1 MKLLSILLLFAGLL
15 FSQVHQAQALPI
27 VGSNFYYEGGN
38 VEVKILQNSAGYTSE
53 IFLVSKLTGNPVA
66 LGNTQE
72 VGKVVSLGDLSAYG
86 YHVGDAVIFGITV
99 LNTGDR
105 FFMGSG
111 SVNPDGVA
119 HAQFYYADGPYGDY
133 ALLGFEDLFGG
144 GDRDYNDAAFRV
156 TGVGVG
162 LLVPEPASLLL
173 TALGL
178 ASIFA
183 VRRRRSIDK

>member
-1 MKLLSILLLFAGLL
+1 MKLLSILLLFTGLL
-15 FSQVHQAQALPI
+15 FSQVNRAHAAPI

-38 VEVKILQNSAGYTSE
+38 VEVAILQNSAGYTSE

-72 VGKVVSLGDLSAYG
+72 VGKVISLGDLSTHG

-105 FFMGSG
+105 FFMGAG

-119 HAQFYYADGPYGDY
+119 HAGFDYIDGGYGDY

-144 GDRDYNDAAFRV
+144 GDRDYNDAIFRV
-156 TGVGVG
+156 TGVG

-178 ASIFA
+178 AGFFA
-183 VRRRRSIDK
+183 LRRRRAIDE